1 MTTSSPDLA
10 LELRRAWHRFVET
23 FEPLRPD
30 LYRYCRSLT
39 RSPWDAE
46 DLVQDALMRA
56 FSTMGG
62 VYPQLTNPRAW
73 LFRVASNLWI
83 DRQRRKRELA
93 VDELPEVATD
103 PVAPSDT
110 RAAAAA
116 LIGDLG
122 PQERAAVL
130 LKDVFDFT
138 LSEIAEVLG
147 TTPGAIKSALHR
159 GRGKLT
165 DAAEST
171 GASSVM
177 PEILDAFCD
186 AFNARDFE
194 RLTGLVLENGSAEI
208 SGMAGEFGRDA
219 MVDSETGSL
228 YHTLFSSLS
237 HAVDPELLKG
247 NRDEPRGELRVIH
260 GEPVMLIWYAHD
272 DGPVVRD
279 VVRFRIQD
287 GAVAH
292 ILYHFFSPDVL
303 ADICAPL
310 DLPWRSNGYRYMLE

>member
-1 MTTSSPDLA
+1 MSTDMTTSPPDLA
-10 LELRRAWHRFVET
+10 LELRHAWHRFVET

-30 LYRYCRSLT
+30 LHRYCRSLT

-165 DAAEST
+165 DAAVST
-171 GASSVM
+171 GAPV
-177 PEILDAFCD
+177 I
-186 AFNARDFE
+186 
-194 RLTGLVLENGSAEI
+194 SA
-208 SGMAGEFGRDA
+208 
-219 MVDSETGSL
+219 
-228 YHTLFSSLS
+228 
-237 HAVDPELLKG
+237 
-247 NRDEPRGELRVIH
+247 
-260 GEPVMLIWYAHD
+260 
-272 DGPVVRD
+272 
-279 VVRFRIQD
+279 
-287 GAVAH
+287 
-292 ILYHFFSPDVL
+292 
-303 ADICAPL
+303 
-310 DLPWRSNGYRYMLE
+310 